1 MSGLIEISKVVIKRN
16 GKKERYD
23 QNKIENTLS
32 ALFAFHSTEDGDRV
46 AISVANY
53 VTLQISVKYGHFDS
67 IKVSAIREEI
77 ERALMKFDLYYEL
90 RDFILRQYRI

>member
-1 MSGLIEISKVVIKRN
+1 MSSLIEISKVVIKRN
-16 GKKERYD
+16 GKKEKYD
-23 QNKIENTLS
+23 QNKIENTLN

-67 IKVSAIREEI
+67 IRVSAIREEI

-90 RDFILRQYRI
+90 KDFILSKYKI